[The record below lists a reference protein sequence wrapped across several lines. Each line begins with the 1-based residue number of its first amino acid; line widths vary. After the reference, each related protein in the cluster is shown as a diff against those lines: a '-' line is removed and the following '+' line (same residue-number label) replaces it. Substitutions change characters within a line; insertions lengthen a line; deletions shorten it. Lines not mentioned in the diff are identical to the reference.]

1 MDIMVNLIF
10 GVVVKHIFM
19 NILMEKIYTNKELCK
34 VIISEVFEI
43 CQCGFLT
50 MKHTIK
56 EIEKNLILN
65 NIKYQN
71 EQ

>member
-10 GVVVKHIFM
+10 GFVVKHIFM
-19 NILMEKIYTNKELCK
+19 DILMEKIHTNKELCK

-43 CQCGFLT
+43 CQGRFLT